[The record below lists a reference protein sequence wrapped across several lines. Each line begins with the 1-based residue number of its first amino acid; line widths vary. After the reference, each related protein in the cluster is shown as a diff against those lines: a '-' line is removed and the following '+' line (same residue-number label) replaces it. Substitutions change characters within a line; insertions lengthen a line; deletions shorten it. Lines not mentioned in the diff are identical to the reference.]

1 MQTIESPTETIEQP
15 SRELT
20 QARTHT
26 SSSGRY
32 LDIALVVAVVGP
44 PALIGLLMLLG
55 LGFALAVCVVFAAV
69 FVLTTAEDVT
79 WSWQRRIDRENQWDL
94 D

>member
-1 MQTIESPTETIEQP
+1 MQTIDSPTGTIQQSSQEP
-15 SRELT
+15 T
-20 QARTHT
+20 QVRTRT
-26 SSSGRY
+26 SFVARY
-32 LDIALVVAVVGP
+32 LDTALVVALFGP

-69 FVLTTAEDVT
+69 FVITTAEDAM
-79 WSWQRRIDRENQWDL
+79 WIWQRRIDRESQWNL

>member
-1 MQTIESPTETIEQP
+1 MQTIESTTETVEQSSP
-15 SRELT
+15 ELPNLPI
-20 QARTHT
+20 RT
-26 SSSGRY
+26 SFSGRY
-32 LDIALVVAVVGP
+32 LDVALVVALIGP

-69 FVLTTAEDVT
+69 FVITTAEDVR
-79 WSWQRRIDRENQWDL
+79 WMWRRRIDHENQWDI

>member
-1 MQTIESPTETIEQP
+1 MQTIESPTETVEQ
-15 SRELT
+15 SSQELT
-20 QARTHT
+20 QVRTRT
-26 SSSGRY
+26 SFSGRY
-32 LDIALVVAVVGP
+32 LDIALVVALVGP

-69 FVLTTAEDVT
+69 FVITTAEDVT
-79 WSWQRRIDRENQWDL
+79 WMWQRRIDRENQWDL

>member
-1 MQTIESPTETIEQP
+1 MHTIDSPTEAIERP
-15 SRELT
+15 SQEPSQVRT
-20 QARTHT
+20 QR
-26 SSSGRY
+26 SSVGRY
-32 LDIALVVAVVGP
+32 LDIALVLALVGP

-69 FVLTTAEDVT
+69 FVLTTTEDVT
-79 WSWQRRIDRENQWDL
+79 WMWQRRIDRENQWDL

>member
-1 MQTIESPTETIEQP
+1 MQTIESSTETTGH
-15 SRELT
+15 ST
-20 QARTHT
+20 QQTTDHRPRT
-26 SSSGRY
+26 SAVGRH

-55 LGFALAVCVVFAAV
+55 LGFASAACAVFAVVFAI
-69 FVLTTAEDVT
+69 TTGYDAT
-79 WSWQRRIDRENQWDL
+79 WVWQRRADRENQCCL

>member
-1 MQTIESPTETIEQP
+1 MQTIESPTETVERSSQ
-15 SRELT
+15 ELT
-20 QARTHT
+20 QVRTRA
-26 SSSGRY
+26 SFSGRY
-32 LDIALVVAVVGP
+32 LDIALVVALVGP

-69 FVLTTAEDVT
+69 FVVTTAEDVT
-79 WSWQRRIDRENQWDL
+79 WMWQRRIDRENQWDI

>member
-1 MQTIESPTETIEQP
+1 MQTIESPTETVEQSSQEP
-15 SRELT
+15 TLV
-20 QARTHT
+20 RTRT
-26 SSSGRY
+26 SFPGRY
-32 LDIALVVAVVGP
+32 LDIALVVALVGP

-69 FVLTTAEDVT
+69 FVITTAEDVT
-79 WSWQRRIDRENQWDL
+79 WMWQRRIDRENQWDL